1 MVRFTKRYKYSRM
14 NGGKKKRRKT
24 QKNKRRKH
32 RKGGMT
38 FGKQKPLSCQNKPN
52 RGDKVRVKGEAN
64 WTVITPMNREAE
76 VCPPGQVDK
85 SNGFAMC
92 KVEPEL
98 VLYDDMTKHGF
109 VGQTLPSLKKRW

>member
-38 FGKQKPLSCQNKPN
+38 IGKQKPLSPSKINPK
-52 RGDKVRVKGEAN
+52 E
-64 WTVITPMNREAE
+64 VIKLE
-76 VCPPGQVDK
+76 
-85 SNGFAMC
+85 
-92 KVEPEL
+92 
-98 VLYDDMTKHGF
+98 
-109 VGQTLPSLKKRW
+109 

>member
-38 FGKQKPLSCQNKPN
+38 FGKQKPLSPENKPN
-52 RGDKVRVKGEAN
+52 RGDKVRVK
-64 WTVITPMNREAE
+64 
-76 VCPPGQVDK
+76 
-85 SNGFAMC
+85 NGYGRNF
-92 KVEPEL
+92 L
-98 VLYDDMTKHGF
+98 
-109 VGQTLPSLKKRW
+109 LKQGKALRFNKENLEEEQLDCIMMLIYLIL